1 MGQRLII
8 KVYEDKNSMDEYR
21 KGAICS
27 IYYHWSAYSIS
38 ALYEAK
44 NLVEAIRD
52 ELEEGKAPRQIIT
65 SKVDGFTKES
75 NMRFNLPNYNVANFL
90 QQKDSNIKLTDDD
103 KESLIDFLIRVV
115 EKLGI
120 RVDEDDHKNMTELY
134 PNIKFSQENLN
145 RSTGL
150 IAFTEEA
157 QKSQMDWCEGLVEI
171 YLREQEIN
179 SDVYFFAEGKEELK
193 EELHQMDE
201 MMTEEDIDEIIKN
214 IKELQY
220 SPAEMTYDTIGLV
233 IKELDE
239 NTKTEFCWLKYKND
253 YIYLIV

>member
-27 IYYHWSAYSIS
+27 IYYHWSAYSMS
-38 ALYEAK
+38 ALHEAK
-44 NLVEAIRD
+44 SLIEAIRD

-115 EKLGI
+115 EKMGI

-171 YLREQEIN
+171 FLREQEIN
-179 SDVYFFAEGKEELK
+179 SDVYFFAEDDEELK
-193 EELHQMDE
+193 DELHEMDE
-201 MMTEEDIDEIIKN
+201 MMTEEDMNEIIKD
-214 IKELQY
+214 IKELKY
-220 SPAEMTYDTIGLV
+220 NPVEMSYDTIGLV

-239 NTKTEFCWLKYKND
+239 NTKTEFCWLKYNGS
-253 YIYLIV
+253 YIYLLA

>member
-1 MGQRLII
+1 M
-8 KVYEDKNSMDEYR
+8 
-21 KGAICS
+21 
-27 IYYHWSAYSIS
+27 
-38 ALYEAK
+38 
-44 NLVEAIRD
+44 
-52 ELEEGKAPRQIIT
+52 
-65 SKVDGFTKES
+65 
-75 NMRFNLPNYNVANFL
+75 
-90 QQKDSNIKLTDDD
+90 
-103 KESLIDFLIRVV
+103 
-115 EKLGI
+115 GI

-233 IKELDE
+233 SR
-239 NTKTEFCWLKYKND
+239 N
-253 YIYLIV
+253 